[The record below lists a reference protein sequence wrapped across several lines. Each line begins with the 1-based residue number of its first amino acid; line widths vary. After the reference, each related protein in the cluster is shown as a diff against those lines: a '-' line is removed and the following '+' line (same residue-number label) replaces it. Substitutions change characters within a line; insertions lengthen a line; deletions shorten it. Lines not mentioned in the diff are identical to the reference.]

1 MATHSFILPGK
12 CHGQR
17 SLVSYGPQDCK
28 ESDTTERV
36 HTRTHSGTAGYC
48 GVWCLLLVILREWCT
63 TKPEADAKK
72 LMGTI
77 EDNNWYCFKAKKED
91 TAFIII
97 WVLLVSSHP
106 PASSPFSHITVFWVS
121 GHEGYIWA
129 NACQKSMWMKNKRIL
144 INSHGLCSHQ
154 KTKIQKSCLVCLSL
168 KWDITVFKD
177 FR

>member
-1 MATHSFILPGK
+1 MKVQSLDKEDPLELEMATHSRILPGK

-36 HTRTHSGTAGYC
+36 HTLTHSGTAGYR
-48 GVWCLLLVILREWCT
+48 GVWCLLLVILREWYT

-97 WVLLVSSHP
+97 WVLVFSSHP
-106 PASSPFSHITVFWVS
+106 PASSPFSHITVFWVAPPS
-121 GHEGYIWA
+121 E
-129 NACQKSMWMKNKRIL
+129 SVDMKGIFEPMLVKNLCGWK
-144 INSHGLCSHQ
+144 INE
-154 KTKIQKSCLVCLSL
+154 
-168 KWDITVFKD
+168 F
-177 FR
+177 